1 MSFESVLSLNEF
13 CHQKNKNSK
22 SNKSKFPF
30 TSSPLH
36 LFREKMENNVKIES
50 CKMDLAN
57 SLITTDIR

>member
-1 MSFESVLSLNEF
+1 MN
-13 CHQKNKNSK
+13 CHQKDKNSK
-22 SNKSKFPF
+22 SSKSKFPF

-36 LFREKMENNVKIES
+36 LFREKMENNIKIES